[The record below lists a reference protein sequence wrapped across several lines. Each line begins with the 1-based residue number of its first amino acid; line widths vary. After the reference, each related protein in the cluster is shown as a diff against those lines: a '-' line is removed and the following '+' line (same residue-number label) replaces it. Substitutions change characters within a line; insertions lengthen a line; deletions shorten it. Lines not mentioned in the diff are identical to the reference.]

1 MWLPIG
7 RTTRFARFRFA
18 QLLLRIRLV
27 VEIHAFF
34 GEFLADSLQKLVLS
48 CLADMNALA
57 QSDLDDEYYRDVLS
71 AVAKPNRTKTCLRL
85 FHELFVLSRAGNWPL
100 ERFVYPYLTE
110 RAAGLMVSNS
120 LCFVYFALAFTSM
133 S

>member
-1 MWLPIG
+1 MFFLFFFWQIL
-7 RTTRFARFRFA
+7 TTVPDTIAA
-18 QLLLRIRLV
+18 SP
-27 VEIHAFF
+27 EA
-34 GEFLADSLQKLVLS
+34 GLQKLVLS

-85 FHELFVLSRAGNWPL
+85 LHELFVLSRAGNWPL
-100 ERFVYPYLTE
+100 ERFVHPDLTE